1 MKRKEFLYVY
11 RKNNIHNWG
20 IVLESED
27 EDKIKKFTR
36 LLLPNG
42 IKDSACIAVK
52 YHPFWQSGSNNL
64 KSGYQFIE
72 FFYNFD
78 TQEAQDELIDLIQ
91 KVSDELGIKWSMDRP
106 KEAVV

>member
-1 MKRKEFLYVY
+1 MGRKEFLYIY
-11 RKNNIHNWG
+11 GKNNIHNWG
-20 IVLESED
+20 IVLESTD
-27 EDKIKKFTR
+27 EEKVQKFIR

-42 IKDSACIAVK
+42 TKDSACIAK
-52 YHPFWQSGSNNL
+52 KFHPFWQSGSNNL

-78 TQEAQDELIDLIQ
+78 TKEAQAELIHLIQ
-91 KVSDELGIKWSMDRP
+91 KVSDELGIEWSIDRP